1 MCKSIS
7 DLVLINVEKKKIY
20 EVIEFQETQQAHT
33 AAMRDR
39 LSRLVE
45 EVKEAIE
52 QVRET
57 FAKDSEEV
65 QREWVKFT
73 QKLDKKVE
81 DSLRYCVKR
90 SLQEFSRLLNG
101 DNKSHEVSPLF
112 HVTLVLSQN
121 HVNLSP
127 DIDTLLD
134 LVHRISRH
142 LIAVTQ
148 ASFHSNCISH
158 ANMYR

>member
-1 MCKSIS
+1 M
-7 DLVLINVEKKKIY
+7 DLVLISVEKKKIY
-20 EVIEFQETQQAHT
+20 EATDFQETHYAHSL
-33 AAMRDR
+33 AMRER

-45 EVKEAIE
+45 EVKEAID

-57 FAKDSEEV
+57 FSKDSEEV

-73 QKLDKKVE
+73 QKIDKRVE
-81 DSLRYCVKR
+81 DSLRHCVKR

-112 HVTLVLSQN
+112 HVTLVLNQN
-121 HVNLSP
+121 HVHLSP

-134 LVHRISRH
+134 LAHRISRH

-148 ASFHSNCISH
+148 VRSASPLFFFNALTH
-158 ANMYR
+158 